1 MCRMLIMILLIFL
14 VTGMTAI
21 FLPAAQINESLDMP
35 DEARQ
40 IYLNADFQDLPLS
53 GLGQRIVH
61 IRFAWHYQE
70 KIVYKRLSV
79 LYQECKNAAESR
91 DCEKEY
97 MAWYEAGKQKDIMQ
111 VRWQR
116 EFTSWK
122 SNWLSRLSIPNLPD
136 ASSGRVDI
144 QGEAKKEYD
153 LYIKWR
159 GANGYQERLD
169 AINVIVQDEQNR
181 LGITIGSEMSVEQET
196 QMALAYLKQFWAQTS
211 LAEEYMCL
219 YLISVLG
226 KTPVDCFSWRHNGTV
241 GNDIANQN
249 NDMPIVTV
257 SLVPSRFFRVGETL
271 EVFVSVV
278 ELDGKVLS
286 GTSVLI
292 NSQDFPEETKEYL
305 TDHQGFA
312 RAVLK
317 HEEKER
323 TEYFYTIYTR
333 GTARTIKIPVMD
345 VEALSKRL
353 EAIPINGFDIFN
365 LVEGNKQADIKV
377 SRNEV
382 GWVLEVTSQPGWEN
396 RDFVVDRLKLLG
408 FTAETESSKET
419 SFQYTVGDRE
429 KTLDILI
436 QTVKILEWIKTGE
449 KEYGT

>member
-1 MCRMLIMILLIFL
+1 MCRILIIILLIFPI
-14 VTGMTAI
+14 TSMATI
-21 FLPAAQINESLDMP
+21 FLPAAQINEFLGMP

-40 IYLNADFQDLPLS
+40 ISLNADFQDLPLS
-53 GLGQRIVH
+53 GLGQRIVLT
-61 IRFAWHYQE
+61 RFAWHYQE
-70 KIVYKRLSV
+70 KIVYKRLYV
-79 LYQECKNAAESR
+79 LYQKCKNAAESR

-97 MAWYEAGKQKDIMQ
+97 MVWYEARKQKDILQ

-116 EFTSWK
+116 EYTSWK
-122 SNWLSRLSIPNLPD
+122 SNWLTRLSIPNLPD
-136 ASSGRVDI
+136 ASSGLVDI

-159 GANGYQERLD
+159 DANGYQERLD

-181 LGITIGSEMSVEQET
+181 LGITIGLEMSVEQET
-196 QMALAYLKQFWAQTS
+196 QMALPYLKQFWAQTS
-211 LAEEYMCL
+211 LAEEYMCR

-226 KTPVDCFSWRHNGTV
+226 KIPVDCFSWRQNGTV
-241 GNDIANQN
+241 GNYIANQN

-257 SLVPSRFFRVGETL
+257 SLVPSRFFRLGETL

-278 ELDGKVLS
+278 ESDGKVLS

-333 GTARTIKIPVMD
+333 GTARTIKIPVID
-345 VEALSKRL
+345 VEALSVRL

-365 LVEGNKQADIKV
+365 FVEGNKQADIKV
-377 SRNEV
+377 SRSEE
-382 GWVLEVTSQPGWEN
+382 GWVLEVTSQPDWEN
-396 RDFVVDRLKLLG
+396 RDFVVDRLKSLG
-408 FTAETESSKET
+408 FTAETESSKKT
-419 SFQYTVGDRE
+419 SFQYVARD
-429 KTLDILI
+429 KDITLDILI
-436 QTVKILEWIKTGE
+436 QTVKILEWIKTVG
-449 KEYGT
+449 KE